1 VKKPIFRVIRGGGA
15 DYHDPAS
22 IGRKMTLETEDGD
35 MDFSRKVIRAYGVVE
50 RIIIYILLAMLTLVV
65 SFAMVTFAA
74 EIFRRLWLRLSGA
87 PPDPASASE
96 FLHQFA
102 IYREVFGTFLLIL
115 IGVELIKTIV
125 TYLQSHE
132 LHIEV
137 VFTVAMIAI
146 ARHAIDVDIEKVS
159 PMTIIGMGAMV
170 LALAL
175 SYYYFRKA
183 TADRRPRDDS
193 T

>member
-1 VKKPIFRVIRGGGA
+1 
-15 DYHDPAS
+15 
-22 IGRKMTLETEDGD
+22 
-35 MDFSRKVIRAYGVVE
+35 MDFSRIVVRVYGVVE
-50 RIIIYILLAMLTLVV
+50 RIIIYVLLAMLTLVV
-65 SFAMVTFAA
+65 SFATVTFAA

-87 PPDPASASE
+87 PADPASASE
-96 FLHQFA
+96 FLHQFS

-146 ARHAIDVDIEKVS
+146 ARHAIDVDIEKVA

-183 TADRRPRDDS
+183 TADRRSKDES
-193 T
+193 V

>member
-1 VKKPIFRVIRGGGA
+1 MSFSRRVIELYA
-15 DYHDPAS
+15 
-22 IGRKMTLETEDGD
+22 
-35 MDFSRKVIRAYGVVE
+35 VIE

-65 SFAMVTFAA
+65 SFATVTFAA
-74 EIFRRLWLRLSGA
+74 EILRRMWLRVSGA
-87 PPDPASASE
+87 PLDPASASE
-96 FLHQFA
+96 FLRQFA

-146 ARHAIDVDIEKVS
+146 ARHAIDLDIEHVS

-175 SYYYFRKA
+175 SYFYFRKA
-183 TADRRPRDDS
+183 TAGRRRDGDS
-193 T
+193 